1 VTELEDLRAI
11 VRQQSE
17 RVAGHLEG
25 SGLQGKTVT
34 LKLRLSD
41 FTTFTRQ
48 VTVAHPV
55 SEADQIDAVA
65 QVILER
71 EIAPDRWF
79 RLIGVGVS
87 HFGEEQDN
95 PQLTLF
101 GTDDEEPDEEQDEL
115 SID

>member
-1 VTELEDLRAI
+1 
-11 VRQQSE
+11 
-17 RVAGHLEG
+17 
-25 SGLQGKTVT
+25 
-34 LKLRLSD
+34 
-41 FTTFTRQ
+41 
-48 VTVAHPV
+48 VAHPV

>member
-1 VTELEDLRAI
+1 M
-11 VRQQSE
+11 
-17 RVAGHLEG
+17 
-25 SGLQGKTVT
+25 
-34 LKLRLSD
+34 
-41 FTTFTRQ
+41 
-48 VTVAHPV
+48 AHPV

-87 HFGEEQDN
+87 HFGEEDN